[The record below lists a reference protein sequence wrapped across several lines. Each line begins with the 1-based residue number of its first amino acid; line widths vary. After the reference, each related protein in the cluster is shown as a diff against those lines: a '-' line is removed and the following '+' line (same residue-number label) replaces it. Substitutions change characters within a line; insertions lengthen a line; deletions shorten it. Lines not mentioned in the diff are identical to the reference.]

1 MDNNEK
7 YHDLTLKDFSEETLS
22 SSLAVARHAEFTINL
37 ESFLK
42 DVIRSNI
49 NMVGLVE
56 LGKLRY
62 LIDLYL
68 AAGPNN
74 AKFEPCEITE
84 EGVLKIDYIKEGD
97 KYHSHFDLHI
107 PSVIGEYLEKED
119 K

>member
-1 MDNNEK
+1 MGNNEK
-7 YHDLTLKDFSEETLS
+7 YHDLTLKDFST
-22 SSLAVARHAEFTINL
+22 VARHAEFTINL

-42 DVIRSNI
+42 DIIRNNI
-49 NMVGLVE
+49 NNVGLVE
-56 LGKLRY
+56 LGKLQY

-107 PSVIGEYLEKED
+107 PSVIGEYLEKNVL
-119 K
+119 

>member
-1 MDNNEK
+1 MNNNEQ
-7 YHDLTLKDFSEETLS
+7 YNDLTLKDFS
-22 SSLAVARHAEFTINL
+22 AVTRHAEFTINL

-49 NMVGLVE
+49 NNVGLVE

-84 EGVLKIDYIKEGD
+84 EGILKIDYIKEGD

-107 PSVIGEYLEKED
+107 PSVIGEYLEKG
-119 K
+119 

>member
-1 MDNNEK
+1 MGNNEK
-7 YHDLTLKDFSEETLS
+7 YHDLTLKDVSGETLS
-22 SSLAVARHAEFTINL
+22 PFPAVARHAEFTINL

-68 AAGPNN
+68 AAGPSN

-107 PSVIGEYLEKED
+107 PSVIEEYLEKED

>member
-7 YHDLTLKDFSEETLS
+7 YHDLTLKDVSGETLS
-22 SSLAVARHAEFTINL
+22 PFPAVARHAEFTINL

-42 DVIRSNI
+42 DVIHSNI

-62 LIDLYL
+62 LIDLHL

-97 KYHSHFDLHI
+97 KHFSHFDLYI